1 MPEHQTDAPS
11 TPENPTS
18 EPPAAAAT
26 PDQPAPPAAPS
37 GDGDK
42 GGNPWDNP
50 DAARAEIERLRRENG
65 AARTNAKQQAAEQ
78 ARQELAQQ
86 IGKTLGLVA
95 EDQPLDPAQLTQE
108 LSAERQA
115 AQQARVE
122 LAVFRAAGAAGG
134 DPAAL
139 LDSTS
144 FLRSLDGVD
153 PTDSEAIAAA
163 VASAVE
169 ANPRLGAAKEPR
181 IPAPLP
187 SQGAS
192 AAGPGSAAQ
201 LTEDQVKRLYA
212 DGKYDEIVKARNEG
226 RLSSYLGAS

>member
-1 MPEHQTDAPS
+1 MPEQSPDAPN
-11 TPENPTS
+11 PQGPTS

-26 PDQPAPPAAPS
+26 PNPPAEPAAPS
-37 GDGDK
+37 DDASRGA
-42 GGNPWDNP
+42 NPWDNP
-50 DAARAEIERLRRENG
+50 DTARAEIERLRRENG

-95 EDQPLDPAQLTQE
+95 EDQPLDPAQLTKE

-134 DPAAL
+134 DPSAL

-144 FLRSLDGVD
+144 FLKSLDGID
-153 PTDSEAIAAA
+153 PTDSAAIAAA

-181 IPAPLP
+181 IPAPNP
-187 SQGAS
+187 AQGAS
-192 AAGPGSAAQ
+192 AAGPGTAAQ

-226 RLSSYLGAS
+226 RLANYLGAS